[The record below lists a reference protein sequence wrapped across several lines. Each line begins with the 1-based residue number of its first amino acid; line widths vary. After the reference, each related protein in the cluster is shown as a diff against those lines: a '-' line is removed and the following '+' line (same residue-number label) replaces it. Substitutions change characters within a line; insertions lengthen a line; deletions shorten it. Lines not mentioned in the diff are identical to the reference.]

1 MYTTVK
7 SNQMKHAITIIALM
21 ISTIG
26 VAQDEL
32 VLGEVNALIWKD
44 WERDLF
50 DKSFSVVY
58 NPKIS
63 KYYFKTDWSS
73 GSAWIRFSQKEI
85 ESMRTVIEKYQEWNN
100 LLVENNALV
109 EDNTVIENKTGS
121 DIMLIPDGI
130 YRCNVKWNYYDV
142 WYSSDGFL
150 EVCFVIFSQSTLRHQ
165 MLIGPCFGG
174 VDAKEDDVGYEMATF
189 YLDSQIAEELQQI
202 ISEDNIKAKID
213 AYNKEK
219 ANED

>member
-1 MYTTVK
+1 
-7 SNQMKHAITIIALM
+7 MKHAITIIALM

-32 VLGEVNALIWKD
+32 VLGEVNALIWD
-44 WERDLF
+44 VLERDLR

-63 KYYFKTDWSS
+63 KYYFKTDAWSS

-109 EDNTVIENKTGS
+109 EDNTVIENKIGS
-121 DIMLIPDGI
+121 EVMLIPDGI
-130 YRCNVKWNYYDV
+130 YSCNVKWNNGDD

-165 MLIGPCFGG
+165 MLIGDCFDDGIYS
-174 VDAKEDDVGYEMATF
+174 KEEDEWGDPEDSYYMPTF
-189 YLDSQIAEELQQI
+189 YLDWQIAEELQQI
-202 ISEDNIKAKID
+202 ISQDNIEAKID
-213 AYNKEK
+213 AYHKEK